1 HELQISELSAY
12 SNPKKC
18 PTMAQQAT
26 FPHAHIAILSHGA
39 AAFSNPTATPKPPGG
54 PLSFRYSLVI
64 VALPQWPTSLPR
76 TSDFVTQT
84 TL

>member
-1 HELQISELSAY
+1 
-12 SNPKKC
+12 
-18 PTMAQQAT
+18 MAQQAT
-26 FPHAHIAILSHGA
+26 FPHAHIAILSQDA
-39 AAFSNPTATPKPPGG
+39 AAFNGIPATPAPPGRT
-54 PLSFRYSLVI
+54 LSFRYSLVI